1 MEDIPLSQFVGSRGE
16 KAGRDSVEPK
26 LDTNSQYL
34 FLTNAAVFLRL
45 LYVPWGPGPSR
56 AKDVSRRSP
65 SAVSIKSRPLKLTW

>member
-1 MEDIPLSQFVGSRGE
+1 MEDIPLSQFVRYEGE

-45 LYVPWGPGPSR
+45 LYVP
-56 AKDVSRRSP
+56 
-65 SAVSIKSRPLKLTW
+65 